1 MSRSRVRKRDKQT
14 PRLHARNLVKRM
26 WCGVG
31 RARAQLYPAPLRPG
45 AMQRKHGEIIVARFG
60 ADRAKLRAR
69 RIGLTT
75 MDALSA
81 AMTKISTTA
90 TPKRA
95 TPASYEDALVEL
107 ERLVATM
114 EAGQLPLDQLLG
126 SYQRGA
132 ELLGYCRSR
141 LQAVESQVKLLED
154 GELKVWEGS

>member
-1 MSRSRVRKRDKQT
+1 MTKT
-14 PRLHARNLVKRM
+14 
-26 WCGVG
+26 
-31 RARAQLYPAPLRPG
+31 
-45 AMQRKHGEIIVARFG
+45 
-60 ADRAKLRAR
+60 
-69 RIGLTT
+69 LTT
-75 MDALSA
+75 A
-81 AMTKISTTA
+81 A
-90 TPKRA
+90 PKRA